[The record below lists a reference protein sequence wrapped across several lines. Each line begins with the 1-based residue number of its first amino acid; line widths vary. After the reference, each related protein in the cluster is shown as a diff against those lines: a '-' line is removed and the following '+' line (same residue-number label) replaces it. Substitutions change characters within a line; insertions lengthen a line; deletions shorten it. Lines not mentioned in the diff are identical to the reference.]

1 MPLNVVQSRL
11 SNVQPAQLYQQGVVG
26 FRRLLGVLYGA
37 NMNVTTDNAI
47 PMVLVPEIA
56 AGTARYI
63 VRGVQ
68 VTNASISLTTAAG
81 GFYTA
86 ASKGGSAIVAS
97 TQAYSGLTAT
107 TKNLDCTLAAVAGT
121 DIRTEGTLY
130 LNLTTGQGAAATADV
145 YIWGEIL
152 P

>member
-1 MPLNVVQSRL
+1 MPLTVVQSRIA
-11 SNVQPAQLYQQGVVG
+11 NRQPKELFQQGIVG
-26 FRRLLGVLYGA
+26 MRRIIGVLYGA
-37 NMNVTTDNAI
+37 NMNITTDNAI
-47 PMVLVPEIA
+47 PLTLVPEIA
-56 AGTARYI
+56 AGTAQYI

-81 GFYTA
+81 GVYTA
-86 ASKGGSAIVAS
+86 ASKGGSAIVAAA
-97 TQAYSGLTAT
+97 QAYSGLTAA
-107 TKNLDCTLAAVAGT
+107 TKNLDCTLAAVAST

-130 LNLTTGQGAAATADV
+130 LNLTTAQGAAATADI